1 MASLDGLDT
10 KTAELQQRA
19 KTLLEKRFDWLQS
32 VYFNHWHLDLF
43 VKNMLLFFDIFDI
56 FSMDMS

>member
-1 MASLDGLDT
+1 MSSLDGLDT

-32 VYFNHWHLDLF
+32 VSFNPLTPGTFWQKHISFL
-43 VKNMLLFFDIFDI
+43 NIFDI
-56 FSMDMS
+56 FSMNMS